1 MHVRGILTILIRHQ
15 GSALHNFLFRSYIA
29 EREKTKNLQ
38 IQEHSKATRIA
49 AAELI
54 KKVAQGFHSLTWI
67 LWIAKNTPSLFEVK
81 YVADHDR
88 LMNKL
93 YSEIAGAQVMLAA
106 YSKKIY
112 ETTEETVNRLYW
124 YDAKVASVAQEL
136 YNSNTKDKAIKELGE
151 LWERVYDFALGIPKE
166 LSSKLESQ
174 IPIA

>member
-1 MHVRGILTILIRHQ
+1 M
-15 GSALHNFLFRSYIA
+15 
-29 EREKTKNLQ
+29 
-38 IQEHSKATRIA
+38 
-49 AAELI
+49 
-54 KKVAQGFHSLTWI
+54 
-67 LWIAKNTPSLFEVK
+67 
-81 YVADHDR
+81 ADHDR

-93 YSEIAGAQVMLAA
+93 YSEITGAQVMLAA